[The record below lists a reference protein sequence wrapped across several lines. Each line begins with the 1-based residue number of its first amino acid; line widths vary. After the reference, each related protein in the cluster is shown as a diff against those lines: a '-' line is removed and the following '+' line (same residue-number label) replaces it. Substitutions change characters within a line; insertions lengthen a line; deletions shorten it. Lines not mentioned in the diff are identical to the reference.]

1 MLLQARRASTEDDE
15 FQSRLAERERERERE
30 REWLASLNC
39 YVNPSPKIPN
49 DLSVFS
55 CPLLNKFIYD
65 GYFLFIYCWIIYI
78 RCTLQAWSQTHTI
91 NTYIHSLSSSCSLIF
106 FMVFQLFSYKIK
118 CITLT
123 KYRSN
128 VMVES
133 RFDFKG

>member
-15 FQSRLAERERERERE
+15 FQSRLAERERE

-65 GYFLFIYCWIIYI
+65 GYFFFYCWIIYI
-78 RCTLQAWSQTHTI
+78 RCTLQAWPQTHTI

-106 FMVFQLFSYKIK
+106 FMVFQLFSYKTK

-123 KYRSN
+123 TYRSN
-128 VMVES
+128 VMAES